1 MTRPVLRDLALS
13 LMEHIKHYKK
23 QCLLVST
30 HKSFPFTTA
39 LQNGH
44 VLKVADVLG
53 SIVYY
58 QVNWA
63 NFSKTQYNKFHST
76 GGGILRKTRR
86 SGNNLVAALQ

>member
-39 LQNGH
+39 LHNGH
-44 VLKVADVLG
+44 VLKLADVLG

-63 NFSKTQYNKFHST
+63 IDNVTNF
-76 GGGILRKTRR
+76 I
-86 SGNNLVAALQ
+86 

>member
-13 LMEHIKHYKK
+13 LMERIKHYKR

-44 VLKVADVLG
+44 VLKLADVVG
-53 SIVYY
+53 SIFYY

-76 GGGILRKTRR
+76 GGGILRKTW
-86 SGNNLVAALQ
+86 AAKNFEALLK